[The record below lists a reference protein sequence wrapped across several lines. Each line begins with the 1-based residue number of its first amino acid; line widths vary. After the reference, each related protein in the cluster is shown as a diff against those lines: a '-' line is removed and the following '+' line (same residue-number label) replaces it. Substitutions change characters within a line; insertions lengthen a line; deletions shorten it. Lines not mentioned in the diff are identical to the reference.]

1 MKICF
6 YNHWH
11 NGDVFAGKGW
21 MQEMQRQLPEFE
33 FTHAQKNS
41 VKTMQDLRGNH
52 VLVSDIPR
60 EVGDRIRYI
69 HLDDTL
75 YINTWIGAY
84 GNAVIPDGEHHANW
98 TSLHTMW
105 MHIYDMV
112 EHAIDKKLARTAD
125 METYMARTDW
135 TKYEIGFANQFLGQR
150 DRIVLICNGVVQS
163 TQSELRTMED
173 ILSQMSHDYPDI
185 AFVCTSKFED
195 TNWPMKD
202 NVFFTD
208 DIFAS
213 ATGGDINEIAYL
225 STHAEVIVGKNSGP
239 FMFTHVWDNIMNPNK
254 AFVSLS
260 HRPSDS
266 YPYNVVG
273 IACRYYHHSSDVAS
287 NVNGVIRQAI
297 NEKGQAGTGQMKIID
312 Y

>member
-1 MKICF
+1 
-6 YNHWH
+6 
-11 NGDVFAGKGW
+11 
-21 MQEMQRQLPEFE
+21 
-33 FTHAQKNS
+33 
-41 VKTMQDLRGNH
+41 
-52 VLVSDIPR
+52 
-60 EVGDRIRYI
+60 
-69 HLDDTL
+69 
-75 YINTWIGAY
+75 
-84 GNAVIPDGEHHANW
+84 
-98 TSLHTMW
+98 
-105 MHIYDMV
+105 
-112 EHAIDKKLARTAD
+112 
-125 METYMARTDW
+125 
-135 TKYEIGFANQFLGQR
+135 
-150 DRIVLICNGVVQS
+150 
-163 TQSELRTMED
+163 
-173 ILSQMSHDYPDI
+173 
-185 AFVCTSKFED
+185 
-195 TNWPMKD
+195 MKD

-208 DIFAS
+208 DIFAG

-266 YPYNVVG
+266 YPYNVIG